1 MNIVPINIWS
11 QGQTIQATQIN
22 VDSVWDNLLSEAK
35 FLYQLFSST
44 NVLLDQGNVVMPG
57 SDYTN
62 WDNSNLA
69 AYQYVCGKLN
79 ITLI

>member
-1 MNIVPINIWS
+1 MNIVPINIWHE
-11 QGQTIQATQIN
+11 GQVVAATHIN
-22 VDSVWDNLLSEAK
+22 VDSIWDNLLSEAK
-35 FLYQLFSST
+35 FLYQLFSAT
-44 NVLLDQGNVVMPG
+44 NVLLDQGNVVMSG

-69 AYQYVCGKLN
+69 AYQYVCSKLN